1 MEFVPGL
8 ATMASTLRVGQAFKG
23 MRDTYVVAKQLH
35 SHVWT
40 ARSVHVFPPSY
51 LSFQRIRRIENLSGT
66 RRMHRSC

>member
-1 MEFVPGL
+1 VEFVPGL
-8 ATMASTLRVGQAFKG
+8 ATMASTIRVGQALKG

-40 ARSVHVFPPSY
+40 ARSVHVFLSSY
-51 LSFQRIRRIENLSGT
+51 LSFQRIRRTENLPGA